1 MEEQA
6 RFYNERENAIEWLE
20 GSKTMT
26 VTISNRKIANR
37 IRKLKEQ
44 HPDEVEII
52 ADGPENGGYL
62 YARIPAGWIF
72 LGPRPKRELT
82 DEQLEA
88 LRETFAK
95 NVLNK
100 SSEPR

>member
-1 MEEQA
+1 MEEQT

-44 HPDEVEII
+44 HPDEVEIV

-62 YARIPAGWIF
+62 YAHIPTEWLKI
-72 LGPRPKRELT
+72 RPKRELT
-82 DEQLEA
+82 EEERKVLTE
-88 LRETFAK
+88 RINRFAA
-95 NVLNK
+95 N
-100 SSEPR
+100 SEDTR

>member
-1 MEEQA
+1 MEEQT

-52 ADGPENGGYL
+52 ADGPGNGGYL
-62 YARIPAGWIF
+62 YAHIPTEWLKI
-72 LGPRPKRELT
+72 RPKREVTEEERKVLT
-82 DEQLEA
+82 ERINRFSA
-88 LRETFAK
+88 
-95 NVLNK
+95 N
-100 SSEPR
+100 SEDTR